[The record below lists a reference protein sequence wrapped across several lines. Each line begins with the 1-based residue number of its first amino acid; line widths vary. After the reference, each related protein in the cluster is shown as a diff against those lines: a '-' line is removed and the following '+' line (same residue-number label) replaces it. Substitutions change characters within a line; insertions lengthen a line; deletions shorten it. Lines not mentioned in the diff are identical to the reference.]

1 MSNKYKYR
9 VFLSPKTEIYDTAY
23 KIVDGS
29 STVYANFQLIP
40 KLASVLSD
48 SDFEKLINE
57 IMRVLDIG
65 AIEST
70 NVRKARY
77 DATRQANAAI
87 DKFKNLDVSQYLIGN
102 SNE

>member
-1 MSNKYKYR
+1 MSKKHKYR
-9 VFLSPKTEIYDTAY
+9 VFLSPRLEIYDTAY

-29 STVYANFQLIP
+29 STAYVNFQLIP

-48 SDFEKLINE
+48 DDFEKLIHE

-70 NVRKARY
+70 NVRKIRY
-77 DATRQANAAI
+77 DATLQAKAAI
-87 DKFKNLDVSQYLIGN
+87 DKFKSLDMVQYLPGK